1 MNNTHTEEREL
12 QVLNRAGIHLRV
24 ASQIVK
30 LLNSFHCEAVLIYD
44 GRTANAKSI
53 MSITQL
59 MAPIGSLLRLKIQ
72 GPEAKRAAHEL
83 EKLFQAKFNE
93 E

>member
-1 MNNTHTEEREL
+1 MNETITEEREL
-12 QVLNRAGIHLRV
+12 KVLNRAGIHLRV

-30 LLNSFHCEAVLIYD
+30 LLNGFHCEAVLTYD

-59 MAPIGSLLRLKIQ
+59 MAPIGSVLHLKIQ
-72 GPEAKRAAHEL
+72 GREAKRAALEL
-83 EKLFQAKFNE
+83 EKLFLTKFNE
-93 E
+93 A